1 MPLRPRTFGLS
12 VEGAT
17 AAANARGRAFEE
29 ALDVFSAYL
38 TGKSGQDYVL
48 TNRTSGL
55 PPDLRR
61 RFTQFFALASTE
73 LKESRPSEPGIG
85 DIYREAPTEP
95 VRIFTGT
102 EWKEAAEG
110 IEPDRVLYC
119 PETGRV
125 VLIEAKYGDTE
136 GNAHI
141 ERAGARATPAFLQSV
156 ATIFEGKARYLYVF
170 SGPMVTSR
178 RAAELASKVGERG
191 RRAGQVVQTPDQRRF
206 ASSRYWRQIEVLFG
220 DGESP
225 VPWDT
230 LLWDDDGLECLI
242 GLFEQ
247 RLRPWLDA

>member
-12 VEGAT
+12 VEGST
-17 AAANARGRAFEE
+17 AAANARGRAFED
-29 ALDVFSAYL
+29 ALDVFSSYL
-38 TGKSGQDYVL
+38 ATKSGRGYALIRRV
-48 TNRTSGL
+48 NEL
-55 PPDLRR
+55 PPEFRR
-61 RFTQFFALASTE
+61 KLSQFFVLASTE
-73 LKESRPSEPGIG
+73 LQTSQPTEPHIG
-85 DIYREAPTEP
+85 DIYRDSPSDP
-95 VRIFTGT
+95 VKIFTGS

-119 PETGRV
+119 VSTGRA

-170 SGPMVTSR
+170 SGPMVTTRWSADV
-178 RAAELASKVGERG
+178 AAKIGERG
-191 RRAGQVVQTPDQRRF
+191 NRQGQIVQTPDQRRF

-220 DGESP
+220 GGQSP
-225 VPWDT
+225 VPWNT
-230 LLWDDDGLECLI
+230 LLWDDDGPQSLI

-247 RLRPWLDA
+247 ELQPWLDA